1 MKSFTYTI
9 QDALGLH
16 ARPAGLLVKKA
27 AGYQSDV
34 KIANGGKSAS
44 AKKIFGVMGLQV
56 KQGNEVTISC
66 EGPDEDTAIA
76 ELEQFFKENL

>member
-1 MKSFTYTI
+1 
-9 QDALGLH
+9 
-16 ARPAGLLVKKA
+16 
-27 AGYQSDV
+27 
-34 KIANGGKSAS
+34 
-44 AKKIFGVMGLQV
+44 MGLQV